1 MSEKP
6 AQMTAR
12 PHPPQS
18 SGTGSQQLTPSQRA
32 EREIAELDQQ
42 MDLIMNKPE
51 NREALVNPQ
60 SNALQPPDGR
70 TVTPGVSTGAD
81 PAGMTQMVMNFVIPG
96 SGTIMRGV
104 YGTGLVQ
111 LGMAIAALPTMLL
124 VKWWLGI
131 LIGVFAW
138 VWSAATGIKL
148 YSQSAPRSR

>member
-12 PHPPQS
+12 PRCRAVAAAS
-18 SGTGSQQLTPSQRA
+18 KADPSQRA

-70 TVTPGVSTGAD
+70 SMTPGCQRA
-81 PAGMTQMVMNFVIPG
+81 PILRGMT
-96 SGTIMRGV
+96 R
-104 YGTGLVQ
+104 
-111 LGMAIAALPTMLL
+111 
-124 VKWWLGI
+124 W
-131 LIGVFAW
+131 
-138 VWSAATGIKL
+138 
-148 YSQSAPRSR
+148 

>member
-12 PHPPQS
+12 PNMQS
-18 SGTGSQQLTPSQRA
+18 TASSAQQLTPSQRA

-42 MDLIMNKPE
+42 MDVIMNKPA
-51 NREALVNPQ
+51 NSEALVNPQ

-70 TVTPGVSTGAD
+70 TVTPGVSAGAD

-111 LGMAIAALPTMLL
+111 LGMAIAAFPTMLL

-131 LIGVFAW
+131 LLGVFAW
-138 VWSAATGIKL
+138 IWSAATGIKL
-148 YSQSAPRSR
+148 YSQSASRYR

>member
-12 PHPPQS
+12 PPLQS
-18 SGTGSQQLTPSQRA
+18 SGSSEQKLTPSQRA

-70 TVTPGVSTGAD
+70 SMTPGVSAGAD

-96 SGTIMRGV
+96 SGTIMRGI
-104 YGTGLVQ
+104 YGTGLFQ
-111 LGMAIAALPTMLL
+111 LGMAIAALPTLLL

-131 LIGVFAW
+131 LLFVVAW

-148 YSQSAPRSR
+148 YSQSTSRHR

>member
-1 MSEKP
+1 MSEKL

-12 PHPPQS
+12 PKTQS
-18 SGTGSQQLTPSQRA
+18 SESGSQQLTPSQRA

-70 TVTPGVSTGAD
+70 TVTPSVSAGAD

-96 SGTIMRGV
+96 SGTIMRGI
-104 YGTGLVQ
+104 YGTGFVQ
-111 LGMAIAALPTMLL
+111 LAMAIAALPTLLL

-131 LIGVFAW
+131 LIGVIAW

-148 YSQSAPRSR
+148 YSQSASRPR